1 MRLAIVTKILTNRY
15 LIRCFLLKYLALAS
29 KCEITRLIKET
40 KCEITRLIKETKI
53 FLQNALYN
61 VDYSLKYS
69 SKKNKDIILKIKLFI
84 FISTPLINN
93 LAGIKI
99 SYNIHW
105 IFHDI
110 WSRALQT
117 ELFILFLQM
126 MKTELEFSNVI
137 DKNLYMVM

>member
-29 KCEITRLIKET
+29 